1 MKYTEATQLLG
12 MLIPQEDVRK
22 SQPDGFR
29 KSKFMFSSAKK
40 QPLAIKYQDA
50 AEEVDDFNERQPME
64 ETMIAKGEV
73 ALGTE
78 AALPDTIHNDDEG
91 EEESK

>member
-29 KSKFMFSSAKK
+29 KTKFMFSSATKEPK
-40 QPLAIKYQDA
+40 PLAIKCQTE

-64 ETMIAKGEV
+64 ETITKGEV
-73 ALGTE
+73 ALG
-78 AALPDTIHNDDEG
+78 
-91 EEESK
+91 